1 MRMTPPDVPPSPAS
15 SGSIHDQATRERLE
29 TLGSL
34 ASGIAHDLNNLI
46 MAIQG
51 NAESGLRELK
61 TTEPAVEKALKTI
74 LLATRNS
81 RELTGQILAFTRNQ
95 KRPFRKLGLPR
106 VIQETLK
113 LLEVNLPSNIRV
125 VWDKPD
131 KNWAIEGHPGQMHQL
146 LMNLCT
152 NALQAMQPE
161 GGTLHVSLCHH
172 KRQENRERVDIII
185 ADSGKGIREELKEKI
200 FDPFFTTK
208 SIGMGNGL
216 GLAVVRDIVQQH
228 HGDISL
234 ESSTDSGTTFTISLP
249 CVGVLDEEQRSETLN
264 PFGTIKKKAALLV
277 DDEPFMRGL
286 GMDML
291 QSLGFRVSVASNGR
305 EAMELIQRKPDYFDI
320 IVSDS
325 KMPEMNGL
333 ELADAARKI
342 RPDIPF
348 ALVTAFADN
357 EAETKIGSLERAE
370 ILQKPFLFDGLK
382 RCLERLLKEP
392 VA

>member
-1 MRMTPPDVPPSPAS
+1 MSPPDIFSPTTN
-15 SGSIHDQATRERLE
+15 SGDIRDEATRQRLE

-51 NAESGLRELK
+51 NAEVCLRELK
-61 TTEPAVEKALKTI
+61 SPDPAVTKALQTI
-74 LLATRNS
+74 LLATHNS
-81 RELTGQILAFTRNQ
+81 RELTGQILAFVRNQ
-95 KRPFRKLGLPR
+95 KRPFRKLGLAR
-106 VIQETLK
+106 IIQETLK
-113 LLEVNLPSNIRV
+113 LLEVNIPSNIRV
-125 VWDKPD
+125 SWDKPEH
-131 KNWAIEGHPGQMHQL
+131 NWAIEGHPAQMHQL

-161 GGTLHVSLCHH
+161 GGTLSVSLQRRAGPD
-172 KRQENRERVDIII
+172 KPNTVDIII
-185 ADSGKGIREELKEKI
+185 SDTGKGIHEELKEKI

-208 SIGMGNGL
+208 SFGMGNGL

-228 HGDISL
+228 HGEIFF
-234 ESSTDSGTTFTISLP
+234 ESKADTGTTFTIRLP
-249 CVGVLDEEQRSETLN
+249 CIGVLDEEQTSDTLN
-264 PFGTIKKKAALLV
+264 PFNTVKKKAALLV

-305 EAMELIQRKPDYFDI
+305 EAMELIKRKPDYFDI

-333 ELADAARKI
+333 ELVEAARKA

-348 ALVTAFADN
+348 ALVTAFADY
-357 EAETKIGSLERAE
+357 EAEMKIGSLKRAE
-370 ILQKPFLFDGLK
+370 ILQKPFLLDSLK
-382 RCLERLLKEP
+382 RCLERLLQEP
-392 VA
+392 AS